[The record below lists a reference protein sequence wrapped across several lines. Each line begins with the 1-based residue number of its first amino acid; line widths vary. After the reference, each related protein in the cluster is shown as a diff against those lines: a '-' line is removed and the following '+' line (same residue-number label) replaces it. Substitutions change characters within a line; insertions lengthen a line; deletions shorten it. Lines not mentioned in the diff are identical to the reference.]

1 MLLARFL
8 KDFVSIGH
16 LRLIDADGHRHDF
29 GDPGATPSVTIRL
42 HDKALHRKMALQPRL
57 AVGEAYMEGR
67 LTIEEGDIA
76 GFFEVVGRNLKNLE
90 RDDAVGRLAASFRR
104 NIARPIQQNNPMH
117 RARQNV
123 AHHYDLSDDLFDL
136 FLDEDRQYSCA
147 YFATPNDSLEQAQ
160 EAKKRHIAAKLLLQP
175 GQKVLDIGSG
185 WGGLG
190 LYLARIADV
199 DVTGVTLSK
208 EQHEVSNRRAREAGL
223 SDRVRFL
230 LQDYRELEGPYDR
243 IVSVGMFEHVGS
255 RHYLEYFRKVREL
268 MTDSGVMLLHAIGR
282 FSEPGNTNAWLR
294 KYIFPGGYTPALSE
308 VFTRLEQT
316 RLLATDMEILKTHYA
331 ETLKHWHQR
340 FAVNRDRIHGL
351 YDERFCRMW
360 EFYLLGCEAV
370 FRFDDQMVFQIQIAK
385 DRYATPETRDY
396 MVDWERAHA

>member
-1 MLLARFL
+1 M
-8 KDFVSIGH
+8 
-16 LRLIDADGHRHDF
+16 
-29 GDPGATPSVTIRL
+29 
-42 HDKALHRKMALQPRL
+42 
-57 AVGEAYMEGR
+57 
-67 LTIEEGDIA
+67 
-76 GFFEVVGRNLKNLE
+76 
-90 RDDAVGRLAASFRR
+90 
-104 NIARPIQQNNPMH
+104 
-117 RARQNV
+117 
-123 AHHYDLSDDLFDL
+123 
-136 FLDEDRQYSCA
+136 
-147 YFATPNDSLEQAQ
+147 
-160 EAKKRHIAAKLLLQP
+160 
-175 GQKVLDIGSG
+175 
-185 WGGLG
+185 
-190 LYLARIADV
+190 
-199 DVTGVTLSK
+199 TLSK

-331 ETLKHWHQR
+331 ETLKHWHRR
-340 FAVNRDRIHGL
+340 FAVNRDRIRGL

>member
-8 KDFVSIGH
+8 KSFVSVGH
-16 LRLIDADGHRHDF
+16 LGLIDADGKRHDF
-29 GDPGATPSVTIRL
+29 GTPGASPSVTMRI
-42 HDKALHRKMALQPRL
+42 HDKGLMRKVALNPRL
-57 AVGEAYMEGR
+57 AVGEAYMDGG
-67 LTIEEGDIA
+67 LTIEDGDITD
-76 GFFEVVGRNLKNLE
+76 FFEVVGVNMPNLE
-90 RDDAVGRLAASFRR
+90 RDDALGRFAASFRR
-104 NIARPIQQNNPMH
+104 NVARPIQQHNPLG
-117 RARQNV
+117 RAQKNV

-136 FLDEDRQYSCA
+136 FLDPDRQYSCA

-160 EAKKRHIAAKLLLQP
+160 EAKKRHIASKLLLQP

-190 LYLARIADV
+190 LYLAKVADV

-230 LQDYRELEGPYDR
+230 LKDYREIEGPFDR
-243 IVSVGMFEHVGS
+243 IVSVGMFEHVGA

-268 MTDSGVMLLHAIGR
+268 MTDTSVMLLHSIGR

-308 VFTRLEQT
+308 VFSNIEKS
-316 RLLATDMEILKTHYA
+316 LLIPTDMEILKTHYA
-331 ETLKHWHQR
+331 ETLKHWHRR
-340 FAVNRDRIHGL
+340 FQVNRDKVREL

-360 EFYLLGCEAV
+360 EFYLLGCEAA
-370 FRFDDQMVFQIQIAK
+370 FRHDDQMVFQIQLSK

-396 MVDWERAHA
+396 MLEWERANA